1 MYVSQTE
8 EIREGWIKLLHKEL
22 QNSTLRQVLYYYPNS
37 NQIEWKFGK
46 HGTHGRKI
54 HTGVG
59 LKNMKERHRLENTD
73 LDVRI
78 ILKLVLEEKDG
89 SA

>member
-1 MYVSQTE
+1 
-8 EIREGWIKLLHKEL
+8 
-22 QNSTLRQVLYYYPNS
+22 
-37 NQIEWKFGK
+37 
-46 HGTHGRKI
+46 
-54 HTGVG
+54 
-59 LKNMKERHRLENTD
+59 MKERHRLENTD